1 MNIDLRKFNYSN
13 TIEVDSDIIFTEDY
27 FKDTDI
33 RDIKN
38 AHVEG
43 EFSINSLDELEAN
56 LSVSGT
62 FILPNSVTLEDV
74 SLDFNTEIEENYGNI
89 DNFFNNKQNTLD
101 ILALI
106 WENIVSE
113 VPMKVTDGNEPS
125 ELNGNGWQYTSND

>member
-1 MNIDLRKFNYSN
+1 MKIDLRKFNYDS
-13 TIEVDSDIIFTEDY
+13 TIDVDTDVTFNEEY

-43 EFSINSLDELEAN
+43 TLSIDSMDELVAN
-56 LSVSGT
+56 LTVRGT
-62 FILPNSVTLEDV
+62 FILPNSVTLEDI
-74 SLDFNTEIEENYGNI
+74 SYDFETEIEENYGNI

-101 ILALI
+101 ILDLI

-113 VPMKVTDGNEPS
+113 VPIRVTDGSEPE
-125 ELNGNGWQYTSND
+125 ELNGDGWYYTSND

>member
-1 MNIDLRKFNYSN
+1 MEIDLRKFSYSN
-13 TIEVDSDIIFTEDY
+13 TIDINSDITFTEDY

-43 EFSINSLDELEAN
+43 ELSINSLDELEAN

-113 VPMKVTDGNEPS
+113 VPMKVTDGNEPA
-125 ELNGNGWQYTSND
+125 ELNGDGWQYTSND

>member
-13 TIEVDSDIIFTEDY
+13 TIEVDSDITFTEDY

-56 LSVSGT
+56 LNVSGT

-113 VPMKVTDGNEPS
+113 VPMKVTDGNEPE
-125 ELNGNGWQYTSND
+125 ELNGDGWQYTSND

>member
-13 TIEVDSDIIFTEDY
+13 TIEVDSDITFTEDY

-33 RDIKN
+33 RNIKN

>member
-13 TIEVDSDIIFTEDY
+13 TIEVDSDITFTEDY

-33 RDIKN
+33 RNIKS

-74 SLDFNTEIEENYGNI
+74 SLDFNNEIEENYGNI

-113 VPMKVTDGNEPS
+113 VPMKVTDGNEPE
-125 ELNGNGWQYTSND
+125 ELNGDGWQYTSND

>member
-13 TIEVDSDIIFTEDY
+13 TIEVDSDITFTEDY

-43 EFSINSLDELEAN
+43 EFNINSLDELEAN

-113 VPMKVTDGNEPS
+113 VPMKVTDGNEPE
-125 ELNGNGWQYTSND
+125 ELNGDGWQYTSND

>member
-1 MNIDLRKFNYSN
+1 MNIDLRKFNYDN
-13 TIEVDSDIIFTEDY
+13 KIEIDTDINFSEEY

-38 AHVEG
+38 AHAEG
-43 EFSINSLDELEAN
+43 VLSINTLDELEVN
-56 LSVSGT
+56 LNVSGT
-62 FILPNSVTLEDV
+62 FILPNSVTLDDV

-89 DNFFNNKQNTLD
+89 DNFFNKKQNTLD

-125 ELNGNGWQYTSND
+125 KLDGNGWQYTSND

>member
-1 MNIDLRKFNYSN
+1 MEIDLRKFNYSN
-13 TIEVDSDIIFTEDY
+13 SIDINSDITFTEDY

-43 EFSINSLDELEAN
+43 ELNINSLDELEAN

-89 DNFFNNKQNTLD
+89 DNFFNKKQNTLD

-113 VPMKVTDGNEPS
+113 VPMKVTDGNEPA
-125 ELNGNGWQYTSND
+125 ELNGDGWQYTSND

>member
-1 MNIDLRKFNYSN
+1 MEIDLRKFNYSN
-13 TIEVDSDIIFTEDY
+13 SIEINSDITFTKDY

-43 EFSINSLDELEAN
+43 ELSINSLDELEAN

-89 DNFFNNKQNTLD
+89 DNFFNKKQNTLD

-113 VPMKVTDGNEPS
+113 VPMKVTDGNEPE
-125 ELNGNGWQYTSND
+125 ELNGDGWQYTSND

>member
-13 TIEVDSDIIFTEDY
+13 TIEVDSDITFTEDY

-113 VPMKVTDGNEPS
+113 VPMKVTDGNEPE
-125 ELNGNGWQYTSND
+125 ELNGDGWQYTSND

>member
-13 TIEVDSDIIFTEDY
+13 TIEVDSDITFTEDY

-89 DNFFNNKQNTLD
+89 DNFFNKKQNSLD
-101 ILALI
+101 ILSLI

-113 VPMKVTDGNEPS
+113 VPIRVTDGSEPK
-125 ELNGNGWQYTSND
+125 ELNGDGWQYTSND

>member
-13 TIEVDSDIIFTEDY
+13 TIEVDSDITFTEDY

-89 DNFFNNKQNTLD
+89 DNFFNKKQNTLD

>member
-13 TIEVDSDIIFTEDY
+13 TIEVDSDITFTEDY

-43 EFSINSLDELEAN
+43 EFNINSLDELEAN

>member
-1 MNIDLRKFNYSN
+1 MEIDLRKFNYSN
-13 TIEVDSDIIFTEDY
+13 SIEINSDITFTEDY

-43 EFSINSLDELEAN
+43 ELSINSLDEIEAN
-56 LSVSGT
+56 LSVTGT

-89 DNFFNNKQNTLD
+89 DNFFNKKQNTLD

-113 VPMKVTDGNEPS
+113 VPMKVTDGNEPA
-125 ELNGNGWQYTSND
+125 ELNGDGWQYTSND

>member
-1 MNIDLRKFNYSN
+1 MEIDLRKFSYSN
-13 TIEVDSDIIFTEDY
+13 TIDINSDIEFTEDY

-43 EFSINSLDELEAN
+43 QLSINSLDELEAN

-74 SLDFNTEIEENYGNI
+74 SLDFDTEIEENYGNI
-89 DNFFNNKQNTLD
+89 DNFFNKKQNTLD